1 MKTFDEVRRMCADL
15 YDREPCGGS
24 LHIVLDD
31 GNLDDVDIAYCY
43 GCAKEEEDE
52 LAVEICECLL
62 SWSEEMR
69 QQLYESYPYDK
80 PILFSYKGKSNYA
93 LDRDELYEVVML
105 LIKDSIKNNSELWR
119 PL

>member
-1 MKTFDEVRRMCADL
+1 MKTFDEVRQMCADL

-31 GNLDDVDIAYCY
+31 GNLDDEDIAHCY
-43 GCAKEEEDE
+43 SCAKEEGDE

-62 SWSEEMR
+62 SWSVEMR

-80 PILFSYKGKSNYA
+80 SILFSYEGKSNYA
-93 LDRDELYEVVML
+93 LDREELYEVVML
-105 LIKDSIKNNSELWR
+105 LMSFYS
-119 PL
+119 